1 MRLPFWPSREHL
13 KALADP
19 DPDPDPDPIWCTDK
33 VVEWRRA
40 VLRRIA
46 AGVVRNECF
55 RQPCSNCGQ
64 LKSTGRVRESVSQ
77 AEGFKSAAP

>member
-19 DPDPDPDPIWCTDK
+19 DPDPDPIWCTDK
-33 VVEWRRA
+33 DAEW
-40 VLRRIA
+40 RIA

-64 LKSTGRVRESVSQ
+64 LERGEAGRQ
-77 AEGFKSAAP
+77 AD